1 MERKLEVPATFV
13 SFIEKTSL
21 PRIPQLTANYISFTR
36 TASFDPHLFQ
46 DRLRIYYGQ
55 LFSLNSADYKGK
67 EVGNDFAEAATI
79 FSIPLKKNLC
89 YNGLVS
95 WERVVEFTKC
105 FLSSGTFAVFL
116 SLSCSWGPS
125 TQRPTYCKTGREHLA
140 MGPAGSSHSLGDL
153 ARLKAVQTKIQGFQ
167 GPQIQ
172 LLNSAIFHPAI
183 AIVASSVPMKGAR
196 CDQVAR
202 PSPWQQGLLYSFP
215 LGLLICFPSSE
226 LL

>member
-1 MERKLEVPATFV
+1 M
-13 SFIEKTSL
+13 
-21 PRIPQLTANYISFTR
+21 
-36 TASFDPHLFQ
+36 
-46 DRLRIYYGQ
+46 
-55 LFSLNSADYKGK
+55 
-67 EVGNDFAEAATI
+67 
-79 FSIPLKKNLC
+79 
-89 YNGLVS
+89 S

-172 LLNSAIFHPAI
+172 LPNSAIFHPAI

-226 LL
+226 LLWALARPAGFWAAPMCDIHSLLSCLLGRPGWWYLVPETPQWTQTPDTVSW